1 MRILSRVYFLFN
13 VFSSTA
19 RSACEAAELQKTFLE
34 GDDPSEQTSAL
45 CLSFAKLPG
54 SVIIIIKA
62 NYILCHITSQL
73 TKQP

>member
-19 RSACEAAELQKTFLE
+19 RSVCEAAELQKTFLE